1 MPDTVAA
8 IAAQGL
14 VKRFKSLIAVNQVD
28 LRLEQGQALAL
39 LGPNGA
45 GKTTLVEMLEGL
57 QAPDQGSIRLF
68 GRAWNES
75 GAGELRRG
83 LGICLQDTRLPEKL
97 SAYEVLRMFAS
108 FHGLG
113 AERARAVLAQVGLQE
128 KADTWTQKLSGG
140 QRQRLALGIAMLPK
154 PRLLLLDEP
163 TTGLDPTARREV
175 WALVEELK
183 AQGCALLLTTHYMEE
198 AQVLCPEVALMHKGR
213 LLARG
218 PVAKLLAEHTGG
230 DRLEARFS
238 ALPPEGLLTGL
249 PGLLSTRRFEDGLS
263 VELGVRNLG
272 ESLPAFVQA
281 AAKAGAAIAS
291 LSTRRATLDDLFLN
305 LTGEG
310 LADLGPAAGKD
321 QAQ

>member
-1 MPDTVAA
+1 MPAEAAA
-8 IAAQGL
+8 IDAVGL
-14 VKRFKSLIAVNQVD
+14 VKRFKNLCAVDGVD

-57 QAPDQGSIRLF
+57 QNPDAGSIRLF

-75 GAGELRRG
+75 GAAELRSR

-97 SAYEVLRMFAS
+97 TAFETLRLFAS

-113 AERARAVLAQVGLQE
+113 APRAAEVLAQVGLQE
-128 KADTWTQKLSGG
+128 KADSWTQKLSGG
-140 QRQRLALGIAMLPK
+140 QRQRLALGVAMLPQ

-163 TTGLDPTARREV
+163 TTGLDPAARREV
-175 WALVEELK
+175 WALVEDLK
-183 AQGCALLLTTHYMEE
+183 RRGCALLLTTHYMEE
-198 AQVLCPEVALMHKGR
+198 AQTLCPEVALMHKGR

-218 PVAKLLAEHTGG
+218 PVPKLLAEHTGG
-230 DRLEARFS
+230 DRLDASFS
-238 ALPPEGLLTGL
+238 AAPPEHFLDGL
-249 PGLLSTRRFEDGLS
+249 PGLLEARRFDRGLRL
-263 VELGVRNLG
+263 ELRVRDLG
-272 ESLPAFVQA
+272 SALPALTQA
-281 AAKAGAAIAS
+281 AAQAGASIVS

-310 LADLGPAAGKD
+310 LASASSQAAV
-321 QAQ
+321 AA